1 MSSLLL
7 YKYALIQLYYCITT
21 QVLRELRA
29 FIICVSSLLLCKYAL
44 ILLYYC
50 ITTQVFR
57 ELRAFTLEE
66 QPELALSVDAKGGGF
81 GFQSVRRVK
90 GHLLQ
95 ALAKNEQLATQA
107 AERLF
112 QHRCRNKKKN
122 WTKKETNFLV
132 YMCPH
137 TTLLL

>member
-1 MSSLLL
+1 M
-7 YKYALIQLYYCITT
+7 
-21 QVLRELRA
+21 
-29 FIICVSSLLLCKYAL
+29 
-44 ILLYYC
+44 
-50 ITTQVFR
+50 FR

-66 QPELALSVDAKGGGF
+66 QPEIALSVDAKGGGF

-112 QHRCRNKKKN
+112 QHRCGKKN
-122 WTKKETNFLV
+122 SKKNGKKNGKKMFSCILW
-132 YMCPH
+132 PH
-137 TTLLL
+137 TTLRL